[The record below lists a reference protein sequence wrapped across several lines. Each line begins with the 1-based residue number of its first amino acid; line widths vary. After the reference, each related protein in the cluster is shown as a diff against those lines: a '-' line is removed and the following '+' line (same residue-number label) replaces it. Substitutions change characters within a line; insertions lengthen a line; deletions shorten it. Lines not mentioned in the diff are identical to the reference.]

1 MITDLLSKTIG
12 KLYELRMIMPYLRE
26 SGKAFQLKV
35 RYAVRNPFGVGFA
48 LLRCLPREVGHIVL
62 ALVNRVHIF

>member
-48 LLRCLPREVGHIVL
+48 LLREVGHIVL